1 MRMGVRCEASCGYL
15 KGGAKD
21 GIDLEDVEARTAR
34 RESDVPRE
42 PRVRI
47 SKLLSAEELVQR
59 RAALNHSRS
68 AAESL

>member
-1 MRMGVRCEASCGYL
+1 MRPAAAGQLWTPERRGQ
-15 KGGAKD
+15 D